1 MQNCINCTKK
11 KLKKIITIG
20 SQPISGV
27 FLKKKIYKLK
37 KYPLDLYEC
46 QKCKLVQ
53 ITKIPKSNEMFGST
67 YEYRTSLSKLMN
79 EHISNKA
86 KFLLQKKFVKN
97 NSKILDIGS
106 NDGTFLN
113 EFSKNK
119 GLYGIDPSAEK
130 FKKYYNKK
138 IKIIFDYFS
147 KKNVEKFTKK
157 KIYFDIISSFAMFYD
172 VRDPNTFCADIEKLL
187 TKDGVWILELS
198 YLPLFLKN
206 LSYDQI
212 CHEHVA
218 YYSLTVFKKIIE
230 KNGLKI
236 IDFTLNEINGGS
248 IEIICSK
255 KNSKYKEK
263 KLKIKNILKDE
274 KKINKKSFI
283 NFNERVNK
291 TKLLLQMFLKLK
303 SNKKVIA
310 YGASTKGN
318 IVLNHCQV
326 TNTQIKE
333 VCDGS
338 KKKISKFTPG
348 TNLKI
353 ISKEAMR
360 RKKPDY
366 LLVLIW
372 SFRREV
378 IKQEIKYL
386 QDGGKLVFL
395 LPKFHIINKENFQ
408 QYINSSFKNL
418 SYDY

>member
-1 MQNCINCTKK
+1 MQNCVNCKKK

-27 FLKKKIYKLK
+27 FLKKKTYNLK

-53 ITKIPKSNEMFGST
+53 ITKIPKSNEMFGTT

-79 EHISNKA
+79 EHISNKS
-86 KFLLQKKFVKN
+86 KFLLKKKFVNN

-119 GLYGIDPSAEK
+119 SLYGIDPSAKK

-157 KIYFDIISSFAMFYD
+157 KIYFDVISSFAMFYD
-172 VRDPNTFCADIEKLL
+172 VRDPNTFCSDIEKLL

-263 KLKIKNILKDE
+263 KSKIKNILKDE

-353 ISKEAMR
+353 ISKETMR
-360 RKKPDY
+360 SKKPDY